1 MNKKVIYTTIFGG
14 YDELTEPNFV
24 PDGWDFICF
33 TDTDLK
39 SKNWKIVKTTPF
51 YNDNT
56 RNAKQ
61 YKVLPHRH
69 LSDYEYSIFIDGNM
83 TIRNNPDELI
93 SNYLSNSNV
102 AFFDHNK
109 NLLDPRD
116 CIYKEAE
123 IIFEFGRRN
132 GNYKDNPELI
142 KSQMEKYISEG
153 YPKDNGLITGMII
166 IRKHNEKDC
175 VKVMEDWWTEIKY
188 HSRRDQLSF
197 NYVAWKN
204 NTNFNYLPGD
214 SRDNKWF
221 VSLGKHKGKSKK
233 SQELF
238 SPISL
243 NYFLNMEIAGGTG
256 GKEIITQDRTLKT
269 VKDVYMFFSV
279 PGNIQTVKSKVGPN
293 NWQYFNCILAE
304 FRKDVG
310 DHHELGWDKMTEEY
324 YESLELMS
332 DEELEVFLKQN
343 PVEFDNG
350 LIKHSYHR
358 ACAMI
363 GRLIKGKKYIPFY
376 MKESQIYDNP
386 RKYDGKHRIK
396 PLIQNLKG
404 ISDISIPAGE
414 FTICQSGILA
424 LMGIRQNDDIDIIIS
439 TEARNQLFSGNTNFM
454 RERGAEIF
462 EPNRGKFRIF
472 DAQGDDD
479 LIENYSFVVN
489 GYNFLEPRFY
499 FSRKNKHTD
508 RDKSDWKG
516 MKAFFDMGNHKGYPF
531 NQLSDKQWGVDYCE
545 DI

>member
-14 YDELTEPNFV
+14 YDELTEPHFV

-221 VSLGKHKGKSKK
+221 VSLGKHKGKIKK

-243 NYFLNMEIAGGTG
+243 NYFLIWRL
-256 GKEIITQDRTLKT
+256 Q
-269 VKDVYMFFSV
+269 
-279 PGNIQTVKSKVGPN
+279 
-293 NWQYFNCILAE
+293 
-304 FRKDVG
+304 
-310 DHHELGWDKMTEEY
+310 
-324 YESLELMS
+324 
-332 DEELEVFLKQN
+332 
-343 PVEFDNG
+343 VE
-350 LIKHSYHR
+350 
-358 ACAMI
+358 
-363 GRLIKGKKYIPFY
+363 
-376 MKESQIYDNP
+376 Q
-386 RKYDGKHRIK
+386 
-396 PLIQNLKG
+396 
-404 ISDISIPAGE
+404 
-414 FTICQSGILA
+414 
-424 LMGIRQNDDIDIIIS
+424 
-439 TEARNQLFSGNTNFM
+439 EARKLLL
-454 RERGAEIF
+454 
-462 EPNRGKFRIF
+462 RIE
-472 DAQGDDD
+472 
-479 LIENYSFVVN
+479 L
-489 GYNFLEPRFY
+489 
-499 FSRKNKHTD
+499 
-508 RDKSDWKG
+508 
-516 MKAFFDMGNHKGYPF
+516 
-531 NQLSDKQWGVDYCE
+531 
-545 DI
+545 